1 MSGKMTEKK
10 LNIVMFG
17 HKRIPSR
24 EGGIEI
30 VVEELA
36 TRMVAREHHV
46 TVLNRRGKH
55 VSGGEVEKVS
65 KYKGVQVKTVA
76 TIDKKG
82 LAAMTSS
89 FTAAV
94 KVAASKADVV
104 HIHAEGPAAMC
115 WIPKFAG
122 KKVIITVHV
131 DAQIISRKNVE
142 QMAA

>member
-1 MSGKMTEKK
+1 MAEQK

-36 TRMVAREHHV
+36 TRMVERGHQV

-55 VSGGEVEKVS
+55 VSGGEVEKVNE
-65 KYKGVQVKTVA
+65 YKGVQVKTVA

-94 KVAASKADVV
+94 RAAVCKADVV

-115 WIPKFAG
+115 WIPKLAG
-122 KKVIITVHV
+122 KKVICTIHG
-131 DAQIISRKNVE
+131 DAQIISRKNIGL
-142 QMAA
+142 MAA